1 MNAPVSSKTMRGILI
16 MMAYFILA
24 TANRPGRKDD
34 IRALLDTFEN
44 RYDMSYHLTT
54 LGLSNTLEQ
63 VKNILDQTKEKKSF
77 SSIRFNRKNGI
88 SKWILILENNFTNLL
103 DEEMLQ
109 HAYKMLSLLKKLIN
123 NPKLPQRSLLK
134 NGPTSNTMI

>member
-16 MMAYFILA
+16 MMACFILA
-24 TANRPGRKDD
+24 TANRPGRKYD

-123 NPKLPQRSLLK
+123 NPKLPQRNLLK
-134 NGPTSNTMI
+134 NGLTSNTMI

>member
-88 SKWILILENNFTNLL
+88 SK
-103 DEEMLQ
+103 
-109 HAYKMLSLLKKLIN
+109 
-123 NPKLPQRSLLK
+123 
-134 NGPTSNTMI
+134 